1 MLGVDGGPHLSQM
14 EPPAALVRTGWSVQG
29 RRIVRT
35 AQRFT
40 LFYVVAVSR
49 DGPDFQRFE
58 IIAKLS
64 AAT

>member
-1 MLGVDGGPHLSQM
+1 M
-14 EPPAALVRTGWSVQG
+14 EPLAALVRTGWSVQG
-29 RRIVRT
+29 RRIIRP

-49 DGPDFQRFE
+49 DLPDFQRFE
-58 IIAKLS
+58 IIAKLA